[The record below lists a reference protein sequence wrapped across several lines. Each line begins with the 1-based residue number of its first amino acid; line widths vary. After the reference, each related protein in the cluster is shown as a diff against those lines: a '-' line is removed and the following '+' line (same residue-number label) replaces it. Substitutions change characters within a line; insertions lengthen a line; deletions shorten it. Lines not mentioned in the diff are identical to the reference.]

1 MKVIAKQN
9 RDLVLINA
17 QNTQNEND
25 AETILLQVPEKYED
39 FVKKIAFIT
48 PNGVVWDVIENNEY
62 LIKKAITKYEQVQ
75 FYIWLTKDD
84 VDFRTKERTLKF
96 NVNHEVEGEVTP
108 EEQSDMERVISI
120 LDSEIIKV
128 NNKEKEI
135 NDLISTI
142 QTKLDNGEFNG
153 KDGVDGKDGQPRTRR
168 QRWCKGGKTETL
180 DKKANKA
187 ILEKT
192 AKMEKMELT
201 ELMDKMDTH
210 L

>member
-25 AETILLQVPEKYED
+25 TETILLQVPEKYED

-48 PNGVVWDVIENNEY
+48 PNGVVWDLIENNEY

-108 EEQSDMERVISI
+108 EEQTDMERVISI
-120 LDSEIIKV
+120 LDGEIIKV
-128 NNKEKEI
+128 NNKEQEL
-135 NDLISTI
+135 NTLIDTI

-153 KDGVDGKDGQPRTRR
+153 RDGVDGSDGQPRTSRS
-168 QRWCKGGKTETL
+168 
-180 DKKANKA
+180 
-187 ILEKT
+187 
-192 AKMEKMELT
+192 
-201 ELMDKMDTH
+201 
-210 L
+210 